1 MTNET
6 IQTVGNDY
14 EVVAEDHRVWLPIGE
29 LERSSLVDKSAME
42 LDWLRVEVYPMCELL
57 GDGYSVPRL
66 LGQKDRVITSLALGF
81 TALDSIFAVAH
92 SFLVLK
98 SSGDP
103 AVHAEFTLSSHFF
116 QDFRGCTREECRNFS
131 RLNYRSAV

>member
-29 LERSSLVDKSAME
+29 LERSLLMGKSTME
-42 LDWLRVEVYPMCELL
+42 LDWLRVEVYPMCKL
-57 GDGYSVPRL
+57 GCGGYSVPRL
-66 LGQKDRVITSLALGF
+66 LGQKDRVIVSLALGF
-81 TALDSIFAVAH
+81 TTLDSISTVAL
-92 SFLVLK
+92 SFLALI

-116 QDFRGCTREECRNFS
+116 QDFRGCTREECRKFI
-131 RLNYRSAV
+131 

>member
-29 LERSSLVDKSAME
+29 LERSSLVGKSTME
-42 LDWLRVEVYPMCELL
+42 LDWLRREVYPMCELL

-81 TALDSIFAVAH
+81 TALDSIFVVAL
-92 SFLVLK
+92 SFLALR

-103 AVHAEFTLSSHFF
+103 AVHAKFTLSSHFL
-116 QDFRGCTREECRNFS
+116 QDFRGCTREKCKNFN